1 MTTSKFNNI
10 EKITSKEPIDFDI
23 THDESTSVVNEEQS
37 NFRLKEKI
45 KAKDNHSKSR
55 FIKEPKASGLLS
67 Q

>member
-1 MTTSKFNNI
+1 MARSKFSSI

-23 THDESTSVVNEEQS
+23 THDESTLVVNEEQS
-37 NFRLKEKI
+37 NFRLKENI
-45 KAKDNHSKSR
+45 KAKDNHKKSR